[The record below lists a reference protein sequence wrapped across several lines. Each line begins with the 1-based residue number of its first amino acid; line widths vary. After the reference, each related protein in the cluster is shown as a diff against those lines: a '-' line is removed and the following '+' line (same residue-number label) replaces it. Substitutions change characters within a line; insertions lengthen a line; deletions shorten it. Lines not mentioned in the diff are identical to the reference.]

1 MTTVIGV
8 LHPGEMG
15 AAVGAAARLN
25 GARVVW
31 ASANRGEATRAR
43 AAAAGLEDLGTVAR
57 VVAESELILSVCP
70 PAAAAEVGREVAALG
85 FRGVYVDGN
94 AVAPDTTLTI
104 GDIVSGGGAA
114 FVDGGIIGP
123 PPYRAGTTR
132 LYLSGLGAVDVAARF
147 TQGPLTAIALDG
159 RIGAASALKMA
170 YAGWNK
176 GSQAL
181 LLAIRALAAREGVDD
196 ALVREWALSMP
207 DLATRTEQAV
217 ASNTKKAWRFVGE
230 MHEIASTFAS
240 VGLPEGFHEAAAE
253 VFGRMA
259 HWRDVPTAPSLA
271 EVQKALASGT
281 STSRRGRDYNGRV
294 RQQGG
299 ARKP

>member
-1 MTTVIGV
+1 MSTAIGL

-31 ASANRGEATRAR
+31 ASEDRGDATRAR
-43 AAAAGLEDLGTVAR
+43 AEAAGLEDVGTLAR
-57 VVAESELILSVCP
+57 VVAESGLILSICP
-70 PAAAAEVGREVAALG
+70 PAAAVDVGRDVAALG

-94 AVAPDTTLTI
+94 AVAPDTTLAVA
-104 GDIVSGGGAA
+104 DIVSAGGAE

-123 PPYRAGTTR
+123 PPIRPGTTR
-132 LYLSGLGAVDVAARF
+132 LYVSGLGAAKVAARF
-147 TQGPLTAIALDG
+147 TQGPLTAIALDS

-181 LLAIRALAAREGVDD
+181 LLAIRALAAREGVDE

-207 DLATRTEQAV
+207 DLAKRTEQAV
-217 ASNTKKAWRFVGE
+217 AGNTKKAWRFVGE
-230 MHEIASTFAS
+230 MHEIAATFAS
-240 VGLPEGFHEAAAE
+240 VGLPEGFHEAAGE
-253 VFGRMA
+253 VFQRMA
-259 HWRDVPTAPSLA
+259 HWKDVPTAPSLA
-271 EVQKALASGT
+271 EVQKALA
-281 STSRRGRDYNGRV
+281 
-294 RQQGG
+294 
-299 ARKP
+299 P

>member
-1 MTTVIGV
+1 MTTAIGV

-15 AAVGAAARLN
+15 AAVAAAARLN

-31 ASANRGEATRAR
+31 ASAGRGDATRAR
-43 AAAAGLEDLGTVAR
+43 AAAAGLEDVGPLER
-57 VVAESELILSVCP
+57 LVAESGLILSICP
-70 PAAAAEVGREVAALG
+70 PAAAADVAREVAGLR
-85 FRGVYVDGN
+85 FRGVYVDAN
-94 AVAPDTTLTI
+94 AVAPDTTLLV

-123 PPYRAGTTR
+123 PPHGPGTTR
-132 LYLSGLGAVDVAARF
+132 LYLSGLGAADVAARF
-147 TQGPLTAIALDG
+147 ARGPLTAITLDQ

-181 LLAIRALAAREGVDD
+181 LLAIRALAAREGVDE

-207 DLATRTEQAV
+207 DLAKRTEQAV
-217 ASNTKKAWRFVGE
+217 AGNTKKAWRFIGE
-230 MHEIASTFAS
+230 MREIASTFAS

-253 VFGRMA
+253 IFERMA
-259 HWRDVPTAPSLA
+259 HWKDAPTPPAVA
-271 EVQKALASGT
+271 EVQKALA
-281 STSRRGRDYNGRV
+281 
-294 RQQGG
+294 
-299 ARKP
+299 P

>member
-1 MTTVIGV
+1 MTPAIGI

-25 GARVVW
+25 GTRVLW
-31 ASANRGEATRAR
+31 ASHARGTATRAR
-43 AAAAGLEDLGTVAR
+43 AEAAGLEDVGTVAR
-57 VVAESELILSVCP
+57 LVAESGLILSICP
-70 PAAAAEVGREVAALG
+70 PAAAVEVGREVAALR

-94 AVAPDTTLTI
+94 AVSPDTTVAV
-104 GDIVSGGGAA
+104 GDIVTAGGAQ

-123 PPYRAGTTR
+123 PPHRPGTTR
-132 LYLSGLGAVDVAARF
+132 LYLSGLGAADIAARF
-147 TQGPLTAIALDG
+147 AAGPLTAIALDN

-181 LLAIRALAAREGVDD
+181 LLAIRALAAREGVDE

-207 DLATRTEQAV
+207 DLARRTEQAV
-217 ASNTKKAWRFVGE
+217 AGNTKKAWRFVGE
-230 MHEIASTFAS
+230 MHEIAATFAA

-253 VFGRMA
+253 VFQRMA
-259 HWRDVPTAPSLA
+259 HWKDAPTAPSVA
-271 EVQKALASGT
+271 EVQKALT
-281 STSRRGRDYNGRV
+281 
-294 RQQGG
+294 
-299 ARKP
+299 P